1 MTESYKSTIRPFI
14 LTMRIVFL
22 VVCSILMVLLCVK
35 IDNISISII
44 LVVYVLLLASCLDSL
59 QISES
64 GITINRHYIWGWSK
78 KYSYSWSE
86 IKYIGFRS
94 IKYGAHVF
102 GTVPHRPT
110 VYLVIR
116 LKKTKKEFVINHL
129 DFDPSKAGAI
139 IKRYSKIPKFEV
151 RSFMQNYRNAASYD
165 F

>member
-1 MTESYKSTIRPFI
+1 MLESYKSTIRPFA

-22 VVCSILMVLLCVK
+22 VLCSILMVLLCVK
-35 IDNISISII
+35 IGNISMSII

-94 IKYGAHVF
+94 IKYGGHI
-102 GTVPHRPT
+102 GTFPHRT